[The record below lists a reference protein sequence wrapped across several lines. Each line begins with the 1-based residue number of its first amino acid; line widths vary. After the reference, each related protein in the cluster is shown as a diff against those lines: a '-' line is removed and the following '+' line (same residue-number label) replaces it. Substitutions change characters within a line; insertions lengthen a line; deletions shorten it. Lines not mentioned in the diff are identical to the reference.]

1 MYTVR
6 LLDLPHSIK
15 GFVRH
20 NVDGS
25 DTIVLNSR
33 LSRETQEKTMIHE
46 LEHIKRD
53 DFYSEKSA
61 DDIEME
67 VRR

>member
-15 GFVRH
+15 GFIRH
-20 NVDGS
+20 NIDGS

-33 LSRETQEKTMIHE
+33 FNQETQARTMIHE
-46 LEHIKRD
+46 LEHIKND
-53 DFYSEKSA
+53 DFYSELTA
-61 DDIEME
+61 DEIEME
-67 VRR
+67 ARR